1 MEKKIVTLMCCIGIM
16 TSIVSGCG
24 NKNNESDAWIC
35 AKHIVEE
42 ELKSPSTADFCSY
55 PDASIT
61 DMGDDRYK
69 IEGYV
74 DAENSFGAE
83 IRTDFTVT
91 LTLTKSGYKDE
102 SCSFNSDSINSD
114 SESDDMKDFI
124 SDYIDEH
131 PEEYNKTDE
140 SDYDTQHTCEVSGCY
155 KDCIYSMTG
164 FSGAVEYYCGEHYHE
179 MEDMVEKMFGD

>member
-1 MEKKIVTLMCCIGIM
+1 MNKKMAILFGSVVLMASALC
-16 TSIVSGCG
+16 GCG
-24 NKNNESDAWIC
+24 SSNREHDAWVC
-35 AKHIVEE
+35 AQNIVKE

-61 DMGDDRYK
+61 NMGNDRYMV
-69 IEGYV
+69 EGYV

-102 SCSFNSDSINSD
+102 SCCFDSD
-114 SESDDMKDFI
+114 SESDDMEDFI

-131 PEEYNKTDE
+131 PEEYNQTDE
-140 SDYDTQHTCEVSGCY
+140 SGYDTQHTCEVSGCY
-155 KDCIYSMTG
+155 KNGIYSMTG
-164 FSGAVEYYCGEHYHE
+164 FSGDAEYYCSEHYHE
-179 MEDMVEKMFGD
+179 MENMVEMMFGD